1 MIGDKIKILIVCEHA
16 SNVFGGEAMLPLNY
30 FRLLAKNQHEVYL
43 ITHER
48 VKTTI
53 LQIEDMQQKNVFLCA

>member
-1 MIGDKIKILIVCEHA
+1 MIGDKMKILIVCEHA

-30 FRLLAKNQHEVYL
+30 FRLLAKKQHEVYL

-48 VKTTI
+48 VKTTM
-53 LQIEDMQQKNVFLCA
+53 LQI